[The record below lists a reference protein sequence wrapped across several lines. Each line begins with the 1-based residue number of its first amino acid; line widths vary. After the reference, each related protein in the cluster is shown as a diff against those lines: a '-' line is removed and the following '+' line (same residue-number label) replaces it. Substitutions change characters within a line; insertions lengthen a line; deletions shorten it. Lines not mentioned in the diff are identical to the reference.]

1 MTISTDVP
9 MHELELQSETGAGG
23 LDWIL
28 VEGLEFET
36 IIGIHPQEREQPQ
49 PLIIDMQL
57 GVVSIRDAV
66 ETESID
72 TTIDYQQVCELV
84 MDHVQQ
90 ARYQLVETLAERVAE
105 LLFARFAVERVV
117 LRVRKPLA
125 LPYARGVGVAIARS
139 RPSTTVSVD

>member
-1 MTISTDVP
+1 MTIATDVP
-9 MHELELQSETGAGG
+9 MHELELQSETGSDG

-36 IIGIHPQEREQPQ
+36 IIGIHPEEREQLQ

-57 GVVSIRDAV
+57 GVASIRNAV
-66 ETESID
+66 ASESID
-72 TTIDYQQVCELV
+72 TTVDYQQVCELV

-90 ARYQLVETLAERVAE
+90 ARYQLVETLAERVTE
-105 LLFARFAVERVV
+105 LLFERFAIERVV

-139 RPSTTVSVD
+139 RPTPSESAD